1 MTALFQT
8 RDTLTAARLGLATPP
23 TWARN
28 ADTTSDASEEWR
40 VATDPHNERGEVCT
54 AHFDYADVLRE
65 YSHADPSKYSER
77 WERTCV
83 LQGVSV
89 VGGSNGNWTTTYH
102 TRAEAAARLG
112 EAWIADVEAG
122 AE

>member
-1 MTALFQT
+1 MTALFQH

-40 VATDPHNERGEVCT
+40 VATDPHDERGEICT
-54 AHFDYADVLRE
+54 AHFDYADVWTERW
-65 YSHADPSKYSER
+65 HPNPNCYSEG
-77 WERTCV
+77 WERVCV

-89 VGGSNGNWTTTYH
+89 VGGSNGNWTATYH
-102 TRAEAAARLG
+102 TRADLVDRLG
-112 EAWIADVEAG
+112 DAWIADVEAG